1 MKWAGSL
8 VGKTRRLQRRQC
20 GFKSRPVH
28 HKIDTIK
35 MKKWCGVILL
45 LISCLL
51 VFWWMCGQLCIVKN
65 TCETKLLYAACLF
78 FFGWLVLW
86 SENKIKTERKK

>member
-51 VFWWMCGQLCIVKN
+51 VFWWMCGQLCIVKKHMRN
-65 TCETKLLYAACLF
+65 EAALCSMSFLF
-78 FFGWLVLW
+78 WLASFMVGKQ
-86 SENKIKTERKK
+86 N